1 MNLTDKNYNM
11 KKIKLIGYL
20 ILGEIKFCIFENEKF
35 EKKGPK
41 S

>member
-1 MNLTDKNYNM
+1 MNLQVKTTA

-20 ILGEIKFCIFENEKF
+20 ILGEIKFCNLRNKHF
-35 EKKGPK
+35 EKKSPK